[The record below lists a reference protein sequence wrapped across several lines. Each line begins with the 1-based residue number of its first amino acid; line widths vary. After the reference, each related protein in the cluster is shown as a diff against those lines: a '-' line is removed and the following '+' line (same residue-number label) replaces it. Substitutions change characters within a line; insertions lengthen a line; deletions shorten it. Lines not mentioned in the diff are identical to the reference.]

1 MGDVGYIEDL
11 SPRSLTVRGQARTS
25 AAPHRIGGPVAA
37 ASVSGMPGRRSG
49 LPSAGAESERQS
61 VWVGE
66 VTWREVADLRE
77 ALFDELE
84 VPGYVGLRLDVRR
97 VTLIDRP
104 GSALLIGANHRAVA
118 IGRRLVLV
126 DANGPVTVAL
136 SKLHVLKD
144 FLVAQV
150 FSAYSPSEGTRTSW

>member
-1 MGDVGYIEDL
+1 MGDAGNIEDL
-11 SPRSLTVRGQARTS
+11 SPRSLTIAGQARTS
-25 AAPHRIGGPVAA
+25 AAPHRIGGPVAS
-37 ASVSGMPGRRSG
+37 ASVSGISGRRSG
-49 LPSAGAESERQS
+49 LPTAGTESERQS

-84 VPGYVGLRLDVRR
+84 VPGYVGVRLDVRR

-126 DANGPVTVAL
+126 DAHGPVTVAL

-144 FLVAQV
+144 FLVVQV
-150 FSAYSPSEGTRTSW
+150 FSAYTPSQGTRTSW